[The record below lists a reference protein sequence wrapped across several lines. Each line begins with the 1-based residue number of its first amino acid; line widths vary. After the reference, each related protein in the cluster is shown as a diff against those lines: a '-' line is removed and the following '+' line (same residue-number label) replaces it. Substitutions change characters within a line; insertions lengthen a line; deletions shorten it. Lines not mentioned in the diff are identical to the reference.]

1 MIIEGK
7 EFKAV
12 QISDNDLGLSNIGEM
27 KKKIED
33 ELELGNINIALDLKD
48 LNSINSSGL
57 GVLIGILNR
66 VKTKNGSLK
75 MLNADERIMHI
86 FKITKLDLI
95 FDFKV

>member
-7 EFKAV
+7 EYKSV
-12 QISDNDLGLSNIGEM
+12 KISDNDLGLSNIGEM

-33 ELELGNINIALDLKD
+33 ELESGNINIVLDLKE
-48 LNSINSSGL
+48 LSSINSSGL

-66 VKTKNGSLK
+66 VKSKNGSLK
-75 MLNADERIMHI
+75 MLNADDRIMNI

>member
-1 MIIEGK
+1 MIIEDK
-7 EFKAV
+7 EYKV
-12 QISDNDLGLSNIGEM
+12 VLISDNDLGLSNIGEM

-33 ELELGNINIALDLKD
+33 ELEKGNTNIALDLKEIS
-48 LNSINSSGL
+48 SINSSGL

-66 VKTKNGSLK
+66 VKAKDGSLK
-75 MLNADERIMHI
+75 MLNADERIMNI